1 MTIHYAS
8 LLAMTIHYA
17 SLLAMT
23 IHYVAVIARPKAVAI
38 LLRLLRRYAPRN
50 DNTLCFAPRNDS
62 NRGTIIQKSKDEKK
76 YIEIH

>member
-1 MTIHYAS
+1 
-8 LLAMTIHYA
+8 MTIHYA

-50 DNTLCFAPRNDS
+50 DNTLCFAPRNDNTLCFAPRNDS